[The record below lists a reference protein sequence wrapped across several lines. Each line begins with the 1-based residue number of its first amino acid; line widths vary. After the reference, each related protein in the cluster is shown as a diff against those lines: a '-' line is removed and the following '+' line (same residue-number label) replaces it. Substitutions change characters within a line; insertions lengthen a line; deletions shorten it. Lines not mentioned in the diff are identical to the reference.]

1 MMSSPTRSETRR
13 YLTADPETVD
23 RAALDA
29 GVVLGEWQVPGPV
42 VEALVTRTRVLV
54 TEAVKEYSGDRVIVT
69 TVHDGCRAE
78 VHVIDSARRRETRHY
93 STSRPATAERTA
105 ADVGVVLRTWQVPE
119 PVVEALVTQTRA
131 LVAEAIEEHPGARI
145 IVTTVLDEGRAAVH
159 VLPVTCSQDH
169 YGLIDLATAATLHEA
184 ARYWGA
190 TTPPPCLCATL
201 ALMGDDW
208 KTLRP
213 FLTTPGHHHP

>member
-1 MMSSPTRSETRR
+1 MPSPTRSETRR
-13 YLTADPETVD
+13 YAIADPETVE
-23 RAALDA
+23 RAALEA
-29 GVVLGEWQVPGPV
+29 GVVLGGWKVPGPV
-42 VEALVTRTRVLV
+42 VEALVTRTRGLV
-54 TEAVKEYSGDRVIVT
+54 AEAIEEYSGDRVIVT
-69 TVHDGCRAE
+69 TVLDEGRAE

-93 STSRPATAERTA
+93 STTHPATAERSA
-105 ADVGVVLRTWQVPE
+105 ADVGVVLKRWQVPE
-119 PVVEALVTQTRA
+119 PVVEALVTQTRD
-131 LVAEAIEEHPGARI
+131 LVAEAIEEHPEARI
-145 IVTTVLDEGRAAVH
+145 IVTTALDEGRAAVH

-169 YGLIDLATAATLHEA
+169 NGLIDPATAATLHES